1 MDNYEIIN
9 IEDNKIGITLF
20 KVKKL
25 INIRIKIFL

>member
-25 INIRIKIFL
+25 INFRIKIFL